1 MGKSTYT
8 CCSCE
13 LRFLASENLSAKQRT
28 ENGIK
33 CLLCISLE
41 TPMAKIVKKKGPA
54 RKESK
59 RKKAISK
66 VATPRTAFKRGGDDA
81 AYVPPSDGG
90 KW

>member
-1 MGKSTYT
+1 
-8 CCSCE
+8 
-13 LRFLASENLSAKQRT
+13 
-28 ENGIK
+28 
-33 CLLCISLE
+33 
-41 TPMAKIVKKKGPA
+41 MAKIVKKKGPA